1 MPGWS
6 ESAWFSLFVGAA
18 LKSAV
23 VLSVAWLV
31 TVALRRRS
39 AAALHL
45 VWTAGAAALLTLP
58 LLSLAIP
65 AVRVTVPAALLPPG
79 VVFQTTVLGDAP
91 APAVVR
97 RGAPRAANAPAKPA
111 PWRPDWRLSLMLL
124 WAAGFTAAFAQM
136 LIGWAV
142 MRRAKSTAKPFRD
155 PHLPALLAALG
166 IHREVDVLETRAGR
180 MPVSFGLFRP
190 AVLMPA
196 DAVDWTAE
204 RRRVVLL
211 HELAH
216 VRRGDHATH
225 LLARAA
231 LSLYWWNP
239 LAWMA
244 WREFLKA
251 RERAADDMV
260 LAAGAAAPDYAGHLL
275 EIARTMQAAPAIGW
289 AAVAMARPSQL
300 EGRLLAILD
309 SRRSRKSRT
318 RASAWIAGLVAAAV
332 AVPLAA
338 LQAQNAPAPVPANLD
353 ATIRAAAARKNHEML
368 ETEARA
374 AEARRNYDAARTLL
388 DSSVAI
394 REQASGPKSPS
405 YGLGLL
411 KIGDLESARGNAA
424 EAEAFYQKALTVL
437 QGAPEAATALID
449 LGTLSLARRDNPDP
463 EEAFGYFGRAQAA
476 DPAKAGTALMWMAI
490 TRDRQGRAAETESL
504 LHAALGVENPN
515 SEQAA
520 TIMQWYASFL
530 SRNNRVEESTA
541 MQAKVYALRQ
551 QQAANADLFAA
562 AEGAAP
568 APKSDALRVG
578 GGVSAPSLLLKI
590 EPQYTEE
597 ARAAKYQG
605 SVVLYIEVGPD
616 GLAHNMRVLRSL
628 GFGLDQKAMDA
639 VGQWQFQPGLR
650 NGIPVTVQAT
660 VEVNFRLL

>member
-1 MPGWS
+1 
-6 ESAWFSLFVGAA
+6 
-18 LKSAV
+18 
-23 VLSVAWLV
+23 
-31 TVALRRRS
+31 
-39 AAALHL
+39 
-45 VWTAGAAALLTLP
+45 
-58 LLSLAIP
+58 
-65 AVRVTVPAALLPPG
+65 VRVTVPAALLPPG
-79 VVFQTTVLGDAP
+79 VVFQTTVVGDAP
-91 APAVVR
+91 AAAAVR
-97 RGAPRAANAPAKPA
+97 HGATRAAANAPVKPA
-111 PWRPDWRLSLMLL
+111 PWRPDWRLWLMLF
-124 WAAGFTAAFAQM
+124 WAAGCTAAFAQM
-136 LIGWAV
+136 LAGWAI
-142 MRRAKSTAKPFRD
+142 MRRARRTASPFRD
-155 PHLPALLAALG
+155 ADLPALLTALG

-196 DAVDWTAE
+196 DAVDWDAE

-260 LAAGAAAPDYAGHLL
+260 LAAGAAAPDYAVHLL
-275 EIARTMQAAPAIGW
+275 EIARSMQAAPAIGW

-309 SRRSRKSRT
+309 SRRSRKSHT

-338 LQAQNAPAPVPANLD
+338 IQAQNPPAPVPADLD
-353 ATIRAAAARKNHEML
+353 AAIRAAATQKNHEIL
-368 ETEARA
+368 DKEARD

-388 DSSVAI
+388 DSSLTI
-394 REQASGPKSPS
+394 REQASGQNSAS

-411 KIGDLESARGNAA
+411 KIGDLEEARDNTA
-424 EAEAFYQKALTVL
+424 EAQAFYQKALTVL
-437 QGAPEAATALID
+437 EGTPDAATALVD
-449 LGTLSLARRDNPDP
+449 LGLLSLARRDNPDP
-463 EEAFGYFGRAQAA
+463 EEAFGYFARAQAA
-476 DPAKAGTALMWMAI
+476 DPAKAGTALLWMAI
-490 TRDRQGRAAETESL
+490 TRDRQGRSAEADSL
-504 LHAALGVENPN
+504 LHTALAVEGPN
-515 SEQAA
+515 SAQAA

-530 SRNNRVEESTA
+530 RRNNRAEESTA
-541 MQAKVYALRQ
+541 MQAQVYALRE
-551 QQAANADLFAA
+551 QQALNADTSQSDSAFR
-562 AEGAAP
+562 
-568 APKSDALRVG
+568 SDALRVG
-578 GGVSAPSLLLKI
+578 GGVTAPQLLLKI

-597 ARAAKYQG
+597 ARAAKFQG

-616 GLAHNMRVLRSL
+616 GLAHNLHVLRSL

-639 VGQWQFQPGLR
+639 VGQWQFQPGMK
-650 NGIPVTVQAT
+650 NGVPVTVQAT